1 MGQQEKEFDRSVC
14 FSFFEDYCQH
24 VENVEKEFGIETA
37 YKVIMAI
44 VKYGLYE
51 EEPEDSKM
59 KILVNKTILKSI
71 DLSQKRRSRGFSGED
86 LEKTQNVIDYYCD
99 HPDASKNEIAK
110 ATGISKGKVN
120 KVIRKIKEEEL
131 NNSNSNSIFYSNA
144 NSSMTVTVTG
154 STESHIEDASLN
166 ADAPKPDTKKKKKP
180 EYVITKEIKEQIWQM
195 FEDGYKYADIESETG
210 VKGGKIYSIIEDLKK
225 EKEEEKQEEKDSE
238 QKEKQKR
245 AEERLNL
252 EANRMIEE
260 SKKTKSENLILS
272 KFDDF
277 KRLDFGSSM
286 TNIDIL
292 NIIERT
298 YYASKSNGTISDI
311 KQAITDEFQDWP
323 YSCRNIDAI
332 GKCIDYLDNISV

>member
-86 LEKTQNVIDYYCD
+86 LEKTQKVIDYYRD
-99 HPDASKNEIAK
+99 HPDASQNEIAK

-131 NNSNSNSIFYSNA
+131 NNSNPISSSNA
-144 NSSMTVTVTG
+144 NSSSNSSMTVTVTG
-154 STESHIEDASLN
+154 STESHTEDASLD
-166 ADAPKPDTKKKKKP
+166 ADALEKLNFDSELYDIFDNKDIKRIMIATYKDKKENYNDEKL
-180 EYVITKEIKEQIWQM
+180 ISFLIKE
-195 FEDGYKYADIESETG
+195 FTGNNYKCKNIQAVSDYANYIVSNDI
-210 VKGGKIYSIIEDLKK
+210 
-225 EKEEEKQEEKDSE
+225 
-238 QKEKQKR
+238 
-245 AEERLNL
+245 AE
-252 EANRMIEE
+252 
-260 SKKTKSENLILS
+260 
-272 KFDDF
+272 
-277 KRLDFGSSM
+277 
-286 TNIDIL
+286 
-292 NIIERT
+292 
-298 YYASKSNGTISDI
+298 
-311 KQAITDEFQDWP
+311 
-323 YSCRNIDAI
+323 
-332 GKCIDYLDNISV
+332 

>member
-86 LEKTQNVIDYYCD
+86 LEKTQKVIDYYRD
-99 HPDASKNEIAK
+99 HPDASQNEIAK

-131 NNSNSNSIFYSNA
+131 NTSTSNSISSSSS

-154 STESHIEDASLN
+154 STESHTEDASFID
-166 ADAPKPDTKKKKKP
+166 ADA
-180 EYVITKEIKEQIWQM
+180 
-195 FEDGYKYADIESETG
+195 
-210 VKGGKIYSIIEDLKK
+210 L
-225 EKEEEKQEEKDSE
+225 EE
-238 QKEKQKR
+238 
-245 AEERLNL
+245 LNF
-252 EANRMIEE
+252 NP
-260 SKKTKSENLILS
+260 S
-272 KFDDF
+272 
-277 KRLDFGSSM
+277 
-286 TNIDIL
+286 L
-292 NIIERT
+292 NVF
-298 YYASKSNGTISDI
+298 SNNDI
-311 KQAITDEFQDWP
+311 KRIMKAEYKERKDLYDGKELVEYLVKVFTGNNYKCENKQAVSDYANYIVSNDITE
-323 YSCRNIDAI
+323 
-332 GKCIDYLDNISV
+332 

>member
-1 MGQQEKEFDRSVC
+1 MNKIKQGDYVYIDWELIKILNDLEITNGKEIMLFSKILSLSKKDKACTASNDYLS
-14 FSFFEDYCQH
+14 SFFCTTDRNIRKYLQDLKDKGLIKVFEQKEGLKTTTRYIYPQYDKLKLAPEEVFPSSDEGAEQKGQSTGT
-24 VENVEKEFGIETA
+24 NVPDERNIHSEPAEQTDLLITEEIIKE
-37 YKVIMAI
+37 
-44 VKYGLYE
+44 
-51 EEPEDSKM
+51 
-59 KILVNKTILKSI
+59 KSI
-71 DLSQKRRSRGFSGED
+71 VD
-86 LEKTQNVIDYYCD
+86 N
-99 HPDASKNEIAK
+99 DA
-110 ATGISKGKVN
+110 
-120 KVIRKIKEEEL
+120 
-131 NNSNSNSIFYSNA
+131 
-144 NSSMTVTVTG
+144 
-154 STESHIEDASLN
+154 ASPI
-166 ADAPKPDTKKKKKP
+166 ADAPKPDTKKKKEL

-195 FEDGYKYADIESETG
+195 FKDGYKYVDIESKTG
-210 VKGGKIYSIIEDLKK
+210 IKRGKIYSIIEDLKK
-225 EKEEEKQEEKDSE
+225 EKEEDE

-272 KFDDF
+272 KLDDF

-311 KQAITDEFQDWP
+311 KQSITDEFQDWP

>member
-86 LEKTQNVIDYYCD
+86 LEKTQKVIDYYHD
-99 HPDASKNEIAK
+99 HPDASQNEIAK

-131 NNSNSNSIFYSNA
+131 NNSNSISISSSNA
-144 NSSMTVTVTG
+144 SSNSSMTVTVTG
-154 STESHIEDASLN
+154 STESHTEDALLKD
-166 ADAPKPDTKKKKKP
+166 ADALEELNFNSSLSVFSDDDIKRIMKATYNEKKDLYDNNELIK
-180 EYVITKEIKEQIWQM
+180 YLIKE
-195 FEDGYKYADIESETG
+195 FTGNNYKC
-210 VKGGKIYSIIEDLKK
+210 
-225 EKEEEKQEEKDSE
+225 
-238 QKEKQKR
+238 
-245 AEERLNL
+245 
-252 EANRMIEE
+252 
-260 SKKTKSENLILS
+260 EN
-272 KFDDF
+272 
-277 KRLDFGSSM
+277 
-286 TNIDIL
+286 
-292 NIIERT
+292 
-298 YYASKSNGTISDI
+298 
-311 KQAITDEFQDWP
+311 KQAVSDYANYIVYNDITE
-323 YSCRNIDAI
+323 
-332 GKCIDYLDNISV
+332 

>member
-86 LEKTQNVIDYYCD
+86 LEKTQKVIDYYRD
-99 HPDASKNEIAK
+99 HPDASQNEIAK

-131 NNSNSNSIFYSNA
+131 NNSNPISSSNSSSSSSS

-154 STESHIEDASLN
+154 STESHTEDASLD
-166 ADAPKPDTKKKKKP
+166 ADAPKPDTKKKKEL

-195 FEDGYKYADIESETG
+195 FKDGYKYIDIESKTG
-210 VKGGKIYSIIEDLKK
+210 IKRGKIYSIIEDLKK
-225 EKEEEKQEEKDSE
+225 EKEEDE

-272 KFDDF
+272 KLDDF